1 MSDLSGF
8 RSRLFELSSSKFEDF
23 ALEIFHWQA
32 SCNPLYKEYVSY
44 LRTDTRLINR
54 LEDVPFLPIEFFK
67 RHMIKTGEW
76 LTALTFSSSGTTGMA
91 QSKHLLDE
99 PGFYDLLTKK
109 IFENAYGPL
118 NEFHIVA
125 LLPSYLDR
133 EGSSLI
139 HMVDY
144 FIRQSG
150 SSHSGFFLR
159 DDKKLL
165 DTLDRLKEVKG
176 AKLLIGVTFALIE
189 LAQNHEIDLSDFIVM
204 ETGGMKGRGREL
216 TRDELHKLL
225 MDRFNVASVHSEYG
239 MTELMSQAYSNGGQ
253 GFAPPFSMKVLVRD
267 VNDPFMYLPEK
278 KIGGLNIIDLANL
291 HSCAFIETKDL
302 GQNLSK
308 NGNFE
313 VLGRFDNSDVRG
325 CNLLV
330 Q

>member
-1 MSDLSGF
+1 MSELSGF
-8 RSRLFELSSSKFEDF
+8 RGRLLELNCNDFEDF

-32 SCNPLYKEYVSY
+32 SCNPLYREYISY
-44 LRTDTRLINR
+44 LRTDARSVNR
-54 LEDVPFLPIEFFK
+54 LEDIPFLPIEFFK
-67 RHMIKTGEW
+67 QHVIKTGEW
-76 LTALTFSSSGTTGMA
+76 REALTFSSSGTTGMA

-109 IFENAYGPL
+109 IFENAYDPL
-118 NEFHIVA
+118 ESFHIVA
-125 LLPSYLDR
+125 LLPSYLER

-139 HMVDY
+139 HMIDH
-144 FIRQSG
+144 FIRLSG
-150 SSHSGFFLR
+150 SEHSGFFLR
-159 DDKKLL
+159 DDEKLL
-165 DTLDRLKEVKG
+165 ATLDKLKKVKG
-176 AKLLIGVTFALIE
+176 RKLLIGATFALIE
-189 LAQNHEIDLSDFIVM
+189 LAQKHDLDLSGFIVM

-225 MDRFNVASVHSEYG
+225 MKRLKVASIHSEYG
-239 MTELMSQAYSNGGQ
+239 MTELMSQAYSEGSQ
-253 GFAPPFSMKVLVRD
+253 GFVSPFSMRVLVRD

-302 GQNLSK
+302 GRKLGE

>member
-1 MSDLSGF
+1 MSELSGF
-8 RSRLFELSSSKFEDF
+8 RGRLLELNSNDFEDF
-23 ALEIFHWQA
+23 ALEIFHWQS
-32 SCNPLYKEYVSY
+32 SCNSLYKEYISY
-44 LRTDTRLINR
+44 LRTDTRSINR
-54 LEDVPFLPIEFFK
+54 LEDIPFLPIEFFK
-67 RHMIKTGEW
+67 QHVIKTGEW
-76 LTALTFSSSGTTGMA
+76 RDALTFSSSGTTGMA

-99 PGFYDLLTKK
+99 PSFYDQLTKK

-118 NEFHIVA
+118 NNFHIAA
-125 LLPSYLDR
+125 LLPSYLER

-144 FIRQSG
+144 FIKHSG
-150 SSHSGFFLR
+150 SEHSGFFLR
-159 DDKKLL
+159 DDKMLL
-165 DTLDRLKEVKG
+165 DKLDRLRQVKG
-176 AKLLIGVTFALIE
+176 RKLLIGVTFALIE
-189 LAQNHEIDLSDFIVM
+189 LAQRHDLDLSDFIVM

-225 MDRFNVASVHSEYG
+225 MERLKVGSIHSEYG
-239 MTELMSQAYSNGGQ
+239 MTELMSQAYSQ
-253 GFAPPFSMKVLVRD
+253 GSHGFVPPFSMKVLVRD

-302 GQNLSK
+302 GRKLSK